1 MYAKPMSLKM
11 DEAMLNKI
19 DVRDYLQCQVMTCGS
34 GGPGEHGPHPLPNLA
49 FIGQTKHIRVGAR

>member
-1 MYAKPMSLKM
+1 M

-34 GGPGEHGPHPLPNLA
+34 GGPREHGPHPLPNLA